1 MNGSGLKKRTG
12 RGGHV
17 VILGLGLAAGLAAF
31 GIWSRE
37 SALADLTVRAD
48 DASIPR
54 VEIITPKAAPPLRAL
69 TLPGNIHAWYEA
81 PIYAQVAGYVKM
93 WFKDY
98 GALVKSGERLAVI
111 DSPTIDAQFQA
122 ARANLAVA
130 QARDRLAEI
139 TAKRWQALAGTQAVS
154 QQDVDQ
160 QTANATVQKALVEAA
175 QQEVARYQALVAFKN
190 VVSPFDGVVTSRLTD
205 VGDYVNAAGG
215 DVGSR
220 GTASELFSV
229 ADIHELR
236 VFVSIP
242 QDYADILK
250 PGLTATL
257 SLPQA
262 PGKLYTAQFL
272 TSANAINP
280 QTRTVVTELTIEN
293 PNHELWPGTYV
304 SVHFSVPSDPHILI
318 LPEQA
323 LLFRAQG
330 MQVAVL
336 DGQGRV
342 HLQAV
347 TLGRNLGTTV
357 QILAGIKKTDRIV
370 NNPSMGLLEG
380 ETVKVVEPVHGYSA
394 ASAQP
399 VAEPPDPEE
408 GARR

>member
-1 MNGSGLKKRTG
+1 MNGAGLQKRKAG
-12 RGGHV
+12 RGGRV
-17 VILGLGLAAGLAAF
+17 VILGLCLAVGLAAF

-54 VEIITPKAAPPLRAL
+54 VEIISPKSAPPLREL

-98 GALVKSGERLAVI
+98 GATVKAGELLAVI

-130 QARDRLAEI
+130 QARDRLAEV

-175 QQEVARYQALVAFKN
+175 QQDVARYQALVSFKN

-215 DVGSR
+215 DVGSK
-220 GTASELFSV
+220 GAASELFSV

-280 QTRTVVTELTIEN
+280 QTRTVVTELTIKN
-293 PNHELWPGTYV
+293 LNHELWPGTYV
-304 SVHFSVPSDPHILI
+304 SVHFSVPADPHILI
-318 LPEQA
+318 VPEQA

-330 MQVAVL
+330 MQVALL

-347 TLGRNLGTTV
+347 TLGRNLGTAV
-357 QILAGIKKTDRIV
+357 QILSGIKKTDRIV

-399 VAEPPDPEE
+399 APEPVPEE
-408 GARR
+408 GVRR